1 MDDTSPKSGQ
11 ASAHSGRGALWR
23 ALIRRA
29 LRLRAVRAVLLHLA
43 RRGPMLADAV
53 TYRALFS
60 VFAAVLLGFSVAAL
74 WLAGDDAAWNAVV
87 SAVDSALPGLIAQD
101 GEGGI
106 VDPSSIRA
114 PAGLTIAGALSAIGL
129 IGSALGGIGSL
140 RAAIRTMCGTAAED
154 VPWLRATARNLLLA
168 VVIGATFLAAAF
180 LTFAGRVAVRWSAR
194 AVGMPADSGA
204 VFWTVRV
211 LSLVIVLALNMV
223 LIVAAFRTLS
233 GVHAPRRSLWAG
245 ALGGA
250 VGLLVLQELSGLFV
264 SGATANPLL
273 ASFAS
278 LLALLI
284 WLNLSTQVIL
294 LATAYIAIA
303 AEESSDRVLSRHGAQ
318 TLTQYRL
325 RRAEQDVT
333 VATSALREAQRAVSH
348 ERDES

>member
-1 MDDTSPKSGQ
+1 MEDE
-11 ASAHSGRGALWR
+11 ASATPSPPASGGLTGLRDR
-23 ALIRRA
+23 LIRSA
-29 LRLRAVRAVLLHLA
+29 LRLRLVRAVLLHLA

-53 TYRALFS
+53 TYRALFA

-87 SAVDSALPGLIAQD
+87 SAVDAALPGLIAQE

-114 PAGLTIAGALSAIGL
+114 PAGLTVAGILSAIGL
-129 IGSALGGIGSL
+129 IGAAMGGINSL
-140 RAAIRTMCGTAAED
+140 RAAIRTISGTASED
-154 VPWLRATARNLLLA
+154 APWLRATARNLLLA
-168 VVIGATFLAAAF
+168 IVIGATFLAAAA
-180 LTFAGRVAVRWSAR
+180 LTFAGRLAVRWSAD
-194 AVGMPADSGA
+194 AVGLPEDSDA
-204 VFWTVRV
+204 VFWSVRV
-211 LSLVIVLALNMV
+211 LSLLVVLALNAV

-233 GVHAPRRSLWAG
+233 GVTPPRRALWGG

-250 VGLLVLQELSGLFV
+250 LGLLVLQELSGLFV
-264 SGATANPLL
+264 SGAKANPLL

-303 AEESSDRVLSRHGAQ
+303 AEESTDRVRSRHGAQ
-318 TLTQYRL
+318 TLAQYRL
-325 RRAEQDVT
+325 RRAEQEVAA
-333 VATSALREAQRAVSH
+333 ATSTLRQAQRAVSS
-348 ERDES
+348 ERGES

>member
-1 MDDTSPKSGQ
+1 MEDESPSNRP
-11 ASAHSGRGALWR
+11 APVSAAPVRWR
-23 ALIRRA
+23 DALIRAA
-29 LRLRAVRAVLLHLA
+29 LRLRPVRAVLLHLA

-74 WLAGDDAAWNAVV
+74 WLAGNDAAWNAVI
-87 SAVDSALPGLIAQD
+87 SAVDVALPGLIAKD

-140 RAAIRTMCGTAAED
+140 RAAMRTMCGTAAED

-180 LTFAGRVAVRWSAR
+180 LTFASGVAVRWSAG

-204 VFWTVRV
+204 VFWSVRV
-211 LSLVIVLALNMV
+211 LSLCIVLALNMV
-223 LIVAAFRTLS
+223 LIVAAFRALS
-233 GVHAPRRSLWAG
+233 GVRAPRRALWGG

-264 SGATANPLL
+264 SGAKANPLL

-294 LATAYIAIA
+294 LTTAYIAIA

-318 TLTQYRL
+318 TLAQYRL
-325 RRAEQDVT
+325 RRAEQDVA
-333 VATSALREAQRAVSH
+333 VATSALRQAQRAASD
-348 ERDES
+348 ERDRS